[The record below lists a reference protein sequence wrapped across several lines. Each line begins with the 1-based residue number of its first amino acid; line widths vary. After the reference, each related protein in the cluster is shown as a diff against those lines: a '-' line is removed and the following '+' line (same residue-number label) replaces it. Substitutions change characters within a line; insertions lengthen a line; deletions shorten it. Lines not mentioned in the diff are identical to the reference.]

1 MVSATLT
8 KISGTSR
15 MIKNQKFKKLLKDK
29 IKNSKGEKIHPK
41 ILDIM
46 SKIKLKNE
54 VHIIDLTTE

>member
-1 MVSATLT
+1 
-8 KISGTSR
+8 

-46 SKIKLKNE
+46 NKIKLKNE